1 MTPEIPP
8 PPPIP
13 REDRLANEIR
23 SAIVKVIAGVAV
35 AVLGA
40 VVVGGVAQYAM
51 LEARAAETTQR
62 FVDAERRL
70 GALEERFEDVQDLQ
84 RDVTALSTKVDAW
97 RQSDTAARAVERELW
112 ERRMTRF
119 ERLIG
124 GARGGQSH

>member
-13 REDRLANEIR
+13 REDRLAHEIR
-23 SAIVKVIAGVAV
+23 SAIVKVIVGVAA

-40 VVVGGVAQYAM
+40 IIVGGVAQYAM

-112 ERRMTRF
+112 ERRMARF